1 MTEYA
6 PGTPCWLDLGTPDLD
21 AAIAFY
27 GELFDWGCVRGGPEV
42 GGYSTFT
49 KDGRA
54 VAGVGPLM
62 NEHQPVV
69 WTMYL
74 SSHYV
79 DAAAN
84 RVTDAGGTVISPPAD
99 VMDLG
104 RFAMFADRAG
114 AAFGVWQPGTMTG
127 ADVTGAP
134 GTLTWTEL
142 ITRDVDGAKA
152 FYPDVFGW
160 TARDLPGTE
169 PPYTLWQIGDVPV
182 AGMIL
187 MNDRWPAELPAH
199 WMVHFGVDDCDAAAK
214 LAGELGGSVSV
225 PPTDTPAGRFAVL
238 ADPQHAPFIV
248 LKINPD
254 YQP

>member
-1 MTEYA
+1 MRTGRA
-6 PGTPCWLDLGTPDLD
+6 
-21 AAIAFY
+21 
-27 GELFDWGCVRGGPEV
+27 RGGRLQHLHQGRQ
-42 GGYSTFT
+42 GGRRRRPADERT
-49 KDGRA
+49 
-54 VAGVGPLM
+54 P
-62 NEHQPVV
+62 
-69 WTMYL
+69 
-74 SSHYV
+74 
-79 DAAAN
+79 
-84 RVTDAGGTVISPPAD
+84 AGGLDHVPVQPLRRRGREPGHRRRRHGDLPARGRDGPRQVRD
-99 VMDLG
+99 VRRPG
-104 RFAMFADRAG
+104 RR
-114 AAFGVWQPGTMTG
+114 GVRLWQPGTMTG